1 MFVLLIM
8 SRFWGSRYMYQ
19 KVQEYM
25 IVFFRLYFPI
35 SSRGVMFSLLIR
47 RDGVDDMRIN
57 VSKEEVL

>member
-1 MFVLLIM
+1 
-8 SRFWGSRYMYQ
+8 
-19 KVQEYM
+19 M

-57 VSKEEVL
+57 VSNEEVL